1 MGSCTSVIKDN
12 QDIYC
17 RSVDPQGKQWVLL
30 ASTSKVAGGEEGVQR
45 DKGSRVTMTQ
55 LGVEVDGSRFS

>member
-1 MGSCTSVIKDN
+1 ME
-12 QDIYC
+12 
-17 RSVDPQGKQWVLL
+17 PQGKQWVLM